1 MFALNDRVSVTEKRK
16 RIGRGGSRG
25 GTSGKGTKGQLARTG
40 GASKVRFGFEGGQMP
55 LHRRLPKRGFNNE
68 QFRKDCAIINIADL
82 DRVCVANETVT
93 KEILMQKGLI
103 KNPRILVKILA
114 EGNLTK
120 SITIT
125 VDACS
130 ASALTKIKKSGGE
143 VHLIKGA

>member
-1 MFALNDRVSVTEKRK
+1 MFVLNDRVAVTEKRK

-68 QFRKDCAIINIADL
+68 QFRKDCAIINVADL
-82 DRVCVANETVT
+82 ERVCVANEAIT
-93 KEILMQKGLI
+93 KEHLVEKGLL
-103 KNPRILVKILA
+103 KNPRMVVKILA

-120 SITIT
+120 PITIT

-130 ASALTKIKKSGGE
+130 ASALEKIKKSGGE
-143 VHLIKGA
+143 VYLIKGA